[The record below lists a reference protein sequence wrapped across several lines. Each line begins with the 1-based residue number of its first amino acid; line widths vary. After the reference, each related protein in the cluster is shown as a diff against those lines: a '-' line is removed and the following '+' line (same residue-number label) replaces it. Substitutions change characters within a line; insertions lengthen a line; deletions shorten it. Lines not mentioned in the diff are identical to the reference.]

1 MTRHF
6 NSIKLTLITIV
17 ILFILYLNVFESDQ
31 HFEDV
36 FLKNN
41 KNNDTTVITTSTDSK
56 KLECLHTQ
64 NQRQKRIQEYCVQNR
79 VSKE

>member
-31 HFEDV
+31 HFENV
-36 FLKNN
+36 FWKN
-41 KNNDTTVITTSTDSK
+41 KNTTSITTSADSNE
-56 KLECLHTQ
+56 LECLHTQ
-64 NQRQKRIQEYCVQNR
+64 KQRQKRIQEYCAQNR

>member
-31 HFEDV
+31 HFENV
-36 FLKNN
+36 FWKN
-41 KNNDTTVITTSTDSK
+41 KNTTVITTSADSNE
-56 KLECLHTQ
+56 LECLHTQ
-64 NQRQKRIQEYCVQNR
+64 KQRQKRIQEYCAQNR

>member
-31 HFEDV
+31 HFENV
-36 FLKNN
+36 FWKN
-41 KNNDTTVITTSTDSK
+41 KNTTVITTSADSNE
-56 KLECLHTQ
+56 LECLHTQ
-64 NQRQKRIQEYCVQNR
+64 KQRQKRIQEYCAQNR
-79 VSKE
+79 VSKV

>member
-31 HFEDV
+31 HFENV
-36 FLKNN
+36 FWKN
-41 KNNDTTVITTSTDSK
+41 KNTTVITISADSNE
-56 KLECLHTQ
+56 LECLHTQ
-64 NQRQKRIQEYCVQNR
+64 KQRQKRIQEYCAQNR

>member
-17 ILFILYLNVFESDQ
+17 ILFILYLNVFEPDQ
-31 HFEDV
+31 NFENA
-36 FLKNN
+36 FLKNK
-41 KNNDTTVITTSTDSK
+41 KNNNTTVITTSTDSK

-79 VSKE
+79 VSIE

>member
-17 ILFILYLNVFESDQ
+17 ILFILYLNVFQSDQ
-31 HFEDV
+31 HFENV
-36 FLKNN
+36 FWKN
-41 KNNDTTVITTSTDSK
+41 KNTTVITTSADSNE
-56 KLECLHTQ
+56 LECLHTQ
-64 NQRQKRIQEYCVQNR
+64 KQRQKRIQEYCAQNR

>member
-6 NSIKLTLITIV
+6 NLIKLTLITIV

-31 HFEDV
+31 HFENV
-36 FLKNN
+36 FWKN
-41 KNNDTTVITTSTDSK
+41 KNTTVITTSADSNE
-56 KLECLHTQ
+56 LECLHTQ
-64 NQRQKRIQEYCVQNR
+64 KQRQKRIQEYCAQNR